1 MGKGK
6 RNRKKNAVPALPKEK
21 KDNSVIANTKFVA
34 EQFHGPIPPPSI
46 LNEYEK
52 LLPGSA
58 DRILSM
64 AEKETQHRHKM
75 ETKAIDAEIEGL
87 KNEASDTKR
96 GQCFGLFIGVTAIIS
111 GAYTSVHGYPWSGT
125 FIGAGGVAGLVS
137 AFIAGRKSDASHD
150 RAEPPKQ
157 IDTT

>member
-21 KDNSVIANTKFVA
+21 KDNSVIANTKIVA
-34 EQFHGPIPPPSI
+34 EQFHGPIPHPSI

-96 GQCFGLFIGVTAIIS
+96 GQYFGLVIGVIAIIS
-111 GAYTSVHGYPWSGT
+111 GAYTSIHGYPWPGT
-125 FIGAGGVAGLVS
+125 FFGAGGVVGLVS

-150 RAEPPKQ
+150 RAQHPKQ